1 MARLPRRQRE
11 VLLLYAW
18 ADLQYEQVARALDL
32 PVGTVRSRIARAR
45 TSLTAGAKS
54 SPSFGD
60 AKEPSRV

>member
-1 MARLPRRQRE
+1 

-18 ADLQYEQVARALDL
+18 ADLTYEQVARALDL

-45 TSLTAGAKS
+45 TSLTAGAKP